1 MIAALVAVAPVTA
14 VLPCVACAAPAPAAR
29 TGAAAGQAATKPE
42 PPTVTLRDIA
52 HAPRIARGT
61 SVSIETSVTLF
72 LPDGWRDEIATP
84 TGNLKLTV
92 HFHSA
97 QWFAVEEHARRG
109 ARNPIVAAY
118 YGEGSTVYKRPFLD
132 PAYFDA
138 MLSTV
143 TAELLRNGAPAGTH
157 PDPIEL
163 QSFSAGYG
171 AVREILKSPD
181 NTRRISAVVL
191 ADSLYASRTTD
202 SLGRAVPDP
211 EQMASFV
218 NFARMAACGE
228 KQMLVAHTSIAT
240 PTYSSTV
247 ETADALIAALGGRR
261 ETVTTGSLAAA
272 AEGTSFPLTS
282 RCDIG
287 AFHVWG
293 YEGPTGQAHMAVA
306 RTIADFWKALR
317 M

>member
-1 MIAALVAVAPVTA
+1 MRAFAPPAIAVALA
-14 VLPCVACAAPAPAAR
+14 VVVSHALAAPVAQGSRVSAPAV
-29 TGAAAGQAATKPE
+29 QAPA

-52 HAPRIARGT
+52 HAPRVARGT
-61 SVSIETSVTLF
+61 SISLETSVTLF

-84 TGNLKLTV
+84 TGSLKLTV

-118 YGEGSTVYKRPFLD
+118 YGEGSTVYQRPFLD
-132 PAYFDA
+132 PGHLDA

-143 TAELLRNGAPAGTH
+143 TAELLRHGAPPGTH
-157 PDPIEL
+157 PGPIEL

-171 AVREILKSPD
+171 AVREILKSPV
-181 NTRRISAVVL
+181 NSRRISAVVL

-211 EQMASFV
+211 AQMASFID
-218 NFARMAACGE
+218 FARMAARGE
-228 KQMLVAHTSIAT
+228 KQMLVAHTTIVT
-240 PTYSSTV
+240 PTYCSTV
-247 ETADALIAALGGRR
+247 ETADALIQALGGTR
-261 ETVTTGSLAAA
+261 EAVTTGSLAAA
-272 AEGTSFPLTS
+272 TEGTSFPLTS

-293 YEGPTGQAHMAVA
+293 YEGRTGHAHMAVA
-306 RTIADFWKALR
+306 RTIADFWSALGR
-317 M
+317 